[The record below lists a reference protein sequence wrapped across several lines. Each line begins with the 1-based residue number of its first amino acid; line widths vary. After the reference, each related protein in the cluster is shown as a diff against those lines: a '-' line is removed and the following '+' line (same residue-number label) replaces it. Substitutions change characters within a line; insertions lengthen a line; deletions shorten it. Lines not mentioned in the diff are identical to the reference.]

1 MSLSTQ
7 LVIVVTGAS
16 DGIGRAAAQAF
27 AVAGARVVMI
37 GRNEA
42 KTAAAARKIMSETGS
57 RSVEWLIA
65 DLTRQDAVRELAQRI
80 SEQCPRIDVLV
91 NNAGAV
97 FAKREE
103 TSDGIERTF
112 ALNHLAYV
120 ALALLLLPSLHAA
133 SQPGRPSRI
142 LNVSSRAH
150 RDADFSLSDVQLTQ
164 RYKSWRAYANS
175 KLANVLF
182 TRALAKRVS
191 PALIVVHALH
201 PGVVSTRFATNNGR
215 RGRVARRLMDVVAV
229 SPEQGA
235 DTLVWL
241 ALEDP
246 AIQSTGGYWV
256 KRAQTA
262 PSPRALDDDLANGL
276 WSQSLALLHLDG
288 DALVGGSGAAIASHL
303 PRNGLA
309 S

>member
-164 RYKSWRAYANS
+164 RC
-175 KLANVLF
+175 
-182 TRALAKRVS
+182 
-191 PALIVVHALH
+191 PCLH
-201 PGVVSTRFATNNGR
+201 
-215 RGRVARRLMDVVAV
+215 
-229 SPEQGA
+229 
-235 DTLVWL
+235 
-241 ALEDP
+241 
-246 AIQSTGGYWV
+246 
-256 KRAQTA
+256 
-262 PSPRALDDDLANGL
+262 
-276 WSQSLALLHLDG
+276 
-288 DALVGGSGAAIASHL
+288 
-303 PRNGLA
+303 
-309 S
+309 